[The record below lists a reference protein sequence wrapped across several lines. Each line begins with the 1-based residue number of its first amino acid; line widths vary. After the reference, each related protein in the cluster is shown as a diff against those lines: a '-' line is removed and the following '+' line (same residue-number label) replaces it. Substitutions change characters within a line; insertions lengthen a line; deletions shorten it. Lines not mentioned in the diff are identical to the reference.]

1 MSEDEFG
8 KTHARLCVYAVR
20 NTVAVVPYG
29 KHVTLKSY
37 VDTCR
42 LFRVERVLVDGI
54 DEHFV
59 KDFYKS
65 RGHRNARPLKID
77 PRFSGFTGQ

>member
-1 MSEDEFG
+1 MAKDELW
-8 KTHARLCVYAVR
+8 KPNTRLGVYAVR
-20 NTVAVVPYG
+20 DAVTVVPYG

-37 VDTCR
+37 VDTRR

-59 KDFYKS
+59 KDFYES
-65 RGHRNARPLKID
+65 R
-77 PRFSGFTGQ
+77 